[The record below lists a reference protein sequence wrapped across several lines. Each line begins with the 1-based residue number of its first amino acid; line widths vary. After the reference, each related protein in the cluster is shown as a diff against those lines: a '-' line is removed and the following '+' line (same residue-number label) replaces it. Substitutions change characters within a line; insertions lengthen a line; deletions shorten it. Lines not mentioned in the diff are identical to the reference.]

1 MLEVGG
7 SDLYRISRDIDLL
20 APSDQFDKSIE
31 LLLKNGWKFK
41 DKVSKGEMLIIE
53 SNSFT
58 FYHHIHKVD
67 IDLHRSFFHDS
78 FNKYLP
84 LMKKIWGRAK
94 ASGDSKH
101 LFILSKRDQIL
112 VAIENAFN
120 LYNWETSQY
129 CKYIYDI
136 TKILEEMNDE
146 DLKELPRDLD
156 DAKLTAH
163 FFQILSILKYL
174 KINIPWQNLPKYQ
187 DSTDLVNFLANFNPI
202 HKNAIVIQGKAALNL
217 LSYSMTIKLFW
228 TAIKKNPLRFLTYF
242 YFLIKVVKLI
252 NKLLKKIYYSIFSIE
267 QQTVR
272 SIFNNRIRLHLF
284 S

>member
-20 APSDQFDKSIE
+20 VPWDQFDQSIE

-41 DKVSKGEMLIIE
+41 DKVSRGEMLI
-53 SNSFT
+53 SNSFAL
-58 FYHHIHKVD
+58 YHDIHKVD

-120 LYNWETSQY
+120 LFNWETSQF

-136 TKILEEMNDE
+136 TKILQEMNDE

-156 DAKLTAH
+156 DAKLTAP

-174 KINIPWQNLPKYQ
+174 EINLPWQNLPKYQ
-187 DSTDLVNFLANFNPI
+187 NNTDLVNFLANFNPI
-202 HKNAIVIQGKAALNL
+202 HKNAIIIQGKVALNL
-217 LSYSMTIKLFW
+217 LSCSMTIKLFW

-252 NKLLKKIYYSIFSIE
+252 NKLLKKIYYSIFSIK